1 MVSLRIVNANQRRN
15 DVEVPRL
22 PRWSPAGS
30 VASLL
35 DFDPPPAILNHLVI
49 RAGAR
54 ACDRLSGLAPIAPVD
69 HQQGRHWGDQCPA
82 ARRRANR

>member
-1 MVSLRIVNANQRRN
+1 MVLLRIVNANQRRN

-22 PRWSPAGS
+22 PRQAPAGS

-49 RAGAR
+49 RAGTR
-54 ACDRLSGLAPIAPVD
+54 ACDRIGAD
-69 HQQGRHWGDQCPA
+69 R
-82 ARRRANR
+82 ARRPSPGEALG